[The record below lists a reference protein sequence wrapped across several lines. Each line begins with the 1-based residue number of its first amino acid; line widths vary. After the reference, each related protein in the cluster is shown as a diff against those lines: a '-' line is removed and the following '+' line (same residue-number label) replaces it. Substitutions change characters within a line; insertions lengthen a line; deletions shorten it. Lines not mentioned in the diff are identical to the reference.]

1 MSAAVRLG
9 LKLPGE
15 FHLSG
20 GIDMNKTLFA
30 VLPIGVALLFIS
42 GLVVADNAATQT
54 LARVTMNLNHFPSD
68 EDKVAL
74 KAIIDSDD
82 SSEEEAA
89 IAMALVNM
97 QHKVTEADAD
107 RLADIVGDD
116 ESDATARK
124 LAGIVLGIN
133 HAPSDDDKAALAALA
148 GQ

>member
-1 MSAAVRLG
+1 
-9 LKLPGE
+9 
-15 FHLSG
+15 
-20 GIDMNKTLFA
+20 MNKTPFA
-30 VLPIGVALLFIS
+30 VLPISVALLFIS
-42 GLVVADNAATQT
+42 GLAVADSAATQT

-74 KAIIDSDD
+74 KEIIDNDD

-89 IAMALVNM
+89 IATALSNM
-97 QHKVTEADAD
+97 QHKVTEVDAN
-107 RLADIVGDD
+107 RLADIVDDD

-148 GQ
+148 GE